1 MVGGF
6 ARRAGR
12 GGTMAYQRGIPRLAE
27 GSASPPEGEKR
38 NDSNNVEQE
47 QTEVLCTGFCAQ
59 VESKAEGYRPCGGDQ
74 AERDRFPWMRHDSL
88 R

>member
-1 MVGGF
+1 MWLEASPGEREG
-6 ARRAGR
+6 

-47 QTEVLCTGFCAQ
+47 QTEVLCTGFCA
-59 VESKAEGYRPCGGDQ
+59 
-74 AERDRFPWMRHDSL
+74 
-88 R
+88 

>member
-12 GGTMAYQRGIPRLAE
+12 GAPWLTKGAIPRLAE
-27 GSASPPEGEKR
+27 GPASPPEGKKR
-38 NDSNNVEQE
+38 NDPNDVEQE

-59 VESKAEGYRPCGGDQ
+59 VESKAEGHQQRGGDQ